1 MLRLQ
6 DKEAANRMKHR
17 ASLQGALALW
27 RNSLTQGKSA
37 ILQTCLN
44 TMWILIY
51 LIIELQEINSMLCPA
66 LVIDE

>member
-6 DKEAANRMKHR
+6 DKEAANR
-17 ASLQGALALW
+17 ASLQGALALC

-37 ILQTCLN
+37 TLQMCLN
-44 TMWILIY
+44 TTWILIY

-66 LVIDE
+66 LIIDE